1 MDTLERDPVWAELKP
16 PLSPEEA
23 RVAADRCLECGE
35 VYAEAPCIVACPA
48 RIDVPAF
55 VTALAAGDSG
65 RAAEIV
71 FDANLLAATCARVC
85 PVEVLCEGACVL
97 VHEGRQ
103 PVEVGRLQRAAAD
116 WGLAHGVEP
125 RRRAAPNGRRVAVIG
140 AGPAGLVCAGELAAL
155 GYTVDVYDERPE
167 PGGLARYAIA
177 PYRQRREPLPA
188 EVRMLEALG
197 VAFHFES
204 PIRSGEELHALED
217 GVDAVFLGI
226 GMGADVD
233 AALPGDDLPGVWDS
247 LAFVEAIKTGRPP
260 RVGRR
265 TVVIGGGN
273 TAIDMAREALRLG
286 ADEVTL
292 VYRRTEAEMPA
303 YRHEVEEARVEGV
316 DFRWLAAPSQF
327 LGMSRLEGLECLE
340 MQLGEPDASGRR
352 RPEPLP
358 GSEFVL
364 PCETAVKAIGQQPRS
379 ELLSWIEGLELVR
392 GRIDVEPGTGRTSH
406 PKYFAGG
413 DAVSGGATVVEAVR
427 DAKAAALGIHALLG
441 GEMP

>member
-16 PLSPEEA
+16 PFSADEA

-55 VTALAAGDSG
+55 VAALAAGNAE
-65 RAAEIV
+65 RASEIV

-97 VHEGRQ
+97 LHEGRQ
-103 PVEVGRLQRAAAD
+103 AVEVGRLQRFASD
-116 WGLAHGVEP
+116 WGLAHGIEP
-125 RRRAAPNGRRVAVIG
+125 RRRAAPTGRRVAVIG
-140 AGPAGLVCAGELAAL
+140 AGPAGLVCAGELAAR
-155 GYTVDVYDERPE
+155 GHAVDVYDERPE

-188 EVRMLEALG
+188 EVRMLQALG
-197 VAFHFES
+197 VTFHFES
-204 PIRSGEELHALED
+204 PIRSQEELRELEER
-217 GVDAVFLGI
+217 VDAVFLGI
-226 GMGADVD
+226 GMGADVEL
-233 AALPGDDLPGVWDS
+233 ALPGDDLPGVWDS
-247 LAFVEAIKTGRPP
+247 LAFVEAIKTGHSP

-286 ADEVTL
+286 AEAVTL
-292 VYRRTEAEMPA
+292 AYRRTEAEMPA
-303 YRHEVEEARVEGV
+303 YAHEVDEARAEGV
-316 DFRWLAAPSQF
+316 EFRWLAAPTRFIGAS
-327 LGMSRLEGLECLE
+327 SLEGVELVE
-340 MQLGEPDASGRR
+340 MELGEPDDSGRR
-352 RPEPLP
+352 RPQPVP

-364 PCETAVKAIGQQPRS
+364 SCETAVKAIGQQPRS
-379 ELLSWIEGLELVR
+379 ELLSWIEGLELER
-392 GRIDVEPGTGRTSH
+392 GRIDVEPATGRTTS

-427 DAKAAALGIHALLG
+427 DAKAAALGIDELLRG
-441 GEMP
+441 GTP